1 MIIPQAAAAGLLAGD
16 VHRQRIRLEPRASA
30 RLVSAGATMVY
41 GAGAGDGGPSETAWR
56 FEIGAD
62 ARLVN
67 RGEPYVLHGP
77 ARLRSTQTVILAETG
92 RLLTWDSVV
101 FSGDIDAAWTSEFV
115 VESPDG
121 AALLID
127 AQRAAPGALARQGGP
142 TPRWRAFGA
151 LHALAPASPRA
162 TLVRAAASGLART
175 SPGVFAAAAPL
186 SGSLGLGVRIA
197 ASTGGELRLALQDV
211 AGHLAEALEL

>member
-151 LHALAPASPRA
+151 RRRPDWRERHPASSRRPRRSQARWALAFASRPR
-162 TLVRAAASGLART
+162 LAASCASRFRT
-175 SPGVFAAAAPL
+175 
-186 SGSLGLGVRIA
+186 
-197 ASTGGELRLALQDV
+197 
-211 AGHLAEALEL
+211 